1 LNNLSCESFNDTYRL
16 LPCERLSD
24 HPLRLDFYSQT
35 HLKELEASILCNG
48 LLEPLLVYEAT
59 KERFIILSGHY
70 RIRAVRRLKE
80 KEVLC
85 RVLCCNKKTAA
96 GIYCTANCMNR
107 ALSAMEEAHI
117 IIGLLTSEG
126 YTLEEAGKMFGK
138 SSSWASR
145 RIKLLKNLSPE
156 LKKELQKGNLS
167 PRTAQ
172 EITRLPQGNDQE
184 RVYSIVKKNSLTKD
198 ETAKLVDRWL
208 LADEAGRRKV
218 EDEIIKKT
226 SSVKDM
232 VFCMSDPGKTLGAGF
247 RQCTRI
253 IERLDSYLGCLN
265 PPYTY
270 WPWEDYRDFMA
281 AVEKISQ
288 SYTGSFDYKNKGGV
302 IAHAAS
308 LS

>member
-1 LNNLSCESFNDTYRL
+1 LNNLSYESFNDKYQL
-16 LPCERLSD
+16 LPCEKLSD
-24 HPLRLDFYSQT
+24 HPLRLDFYSQEY
-35 HLKELEASILCNG
+35 LKELEASILCNG
-48 LLEPLLVYEAT
+48 LLEPLLVYEAA
-59 KERFIILSGHY
+59 KEGFVILSGHY
-70 RIRAVRRLKE
+70 RIRAVRRLKQ

-85 RVLCCNKKTAA
+85 RVLYCNKKTAA
-96 GIYCTANCMNR
+96 GIYCTASRINR
-107 ALSAMEEAHI
+107 TLSAMEEAHI
-117 IIGLLTSEG
+117 ITGLLTSEG
-126 YTLEEAGKMFGK
+126 YTLEEVGKIFGK
-138 SSSWASR
+138 SASWASR
-145 RIKLLKNLSPE
+145 RVKLLKLLCPE
-156 LKKELQKGNLS
+156 LKKELQKGSLS

-218 EDEIIKKT
+218 ENDTIKKT

-232 VFCMSDPGKTLGAGF
+232 VFRMSDPGETIGAGF
-247 RQCTRI
+247 RQCTRML
-253 IERLDSYLGCLN
+253 EKLSSYLGCLN

-270 WPWEDYRDFMA
+270 WPWEDYRDFIA
-281 AVEKISQ
+281 AVEKISH
-288 SYTGSFDYKNKGGV
+288 SYTGSLDYKHKGGV